1 MEIII
6 LIKLFLAHILT
17 DFVLQ
22 PNSWVDKKNSDG
34 IKGYHFWIHSFL
46 AGFLT
51 YILLANWTSFEVP
64 VTIFILHA
72 IIDYSKIKLSINK
85 TDETKQILFF
95 LDQAV
100 HLIVILAAWLYIING
115 FSLIIPF
122 FENIFT
128 NIKILSFIVAFIFI
142 TIPAGI
148 IIGKIT
154 DPFQNQI
161 DNSDG
166 LAKAGIYIGITE
178 RILIFIFVIIGQY
191 AAIGLLIA
199 GKSILRVTKDND
211 NNGRK
216 KTEYILIGTL
226 ISFTIAII
234 TGLFVKAII

>member
-1 MEIII
+1 M
-6 LIKLFLAHILT
+6 
-17 DFVLQ
+17 
-22 PNSWVDKKNSDG
+22 
-34 IKGYHFWIHSFL
+34 
-46 AGFLT
+46 
-51 YILLANWTSFEVP
+51 ANWTSFEVP